1 MEMMRRKKNKTE
13 FKIIARFKSQ
23 AKTNIPAKHKPT
35 AFNNLLSKNNEKRL
49 KIPEGNQNP

>member
-1 MEMMRRKKNKTE
+1 MEMRRKKNKTE

-35 AFNNLLSKNNEKRL
+35 AFNHLLSKNNEKRL